1 MPPKPNVPN
10 PALAQIKALGDNFT
24 RLQNDFDTFK
34 EESGKRDKILLE
46 KFRVLTSHNK
56 ALRAR
61 LDDLEEVCFDTE
73 PGGGHA
79 SMPVNADEE
88 QSAPEVEI
96 ELSEELKDAEW
107 SQEAAESTVVK
118 VSNINKVDEFSPICV
133 HFQALV
139 TRVIGHLMGIGN
151 KLDGKSLF
159 VKAQYP
165 FNIDPTSDAWPHEI
179 TKEHGEDVK
188 VNLIRFNW
196 ALSADDEP
204 NKHSIR
210 SITDFCI
217 SNGPSFYTPAAGK
230 LSKVRF
236 DDLHQRIC
244 MKYTYM
250 KSEYN
255 KVKKWEDLAQQQ
267 TQVALEALADEVE
280 EVAERDA
287 ANRSQMKSRVKAVS
301 ENSET
306 KRPKL
311 N

>member
-73 PGGGHA
+73 LGGGHA

-96 ELSEELKDAEW
+96 ELSEEVKDAER

-118 VSNINKVDEFSPICV
+118 VSNINKVDEFSLICV

-159 VKAQYP
+159 VKARYP
-165 FNIDPTSDAWPHEI
+165 FGIDPTSDAWPHEI

-204 NKHSIR
+204 NKRSIR

-217 SNGPSFYTPAAGK
+217 SNGPSFYTPAAGE

-244 MKYTYM
+244 TKYTYM

-255 KVKKWEDLAQQQ
+255 KVKKREDLAQRQ
-267 TQVALEALADEVE
+267 TQAALEALEDEVE

-287 ANRSQMKSRVKAVS
+287 AYRSQMKSRVKAVS

-306 KRPKL
+306 KGR

>member
-61 LDDLEEVCFDTE
+61 LDDLEEACFDTE

-96 ELSEELKDAEW
+96 ELSEELKDEEW

-133 HFQALV
+133 HFQVLV
-139 TRVIGHLMGIGN
+139 T
-151 KLDGKSLF
+151 
-159 VKAQYP
+159 
-165 FNIDPTSDAWPHEI
+165 
-179 TKEHGEDVK
+179 
-188 VNLIRFNW
+188 
-196 ALSADDEP
+196 
-204 NKHSIR
+204 
-210 SITDFCI
+210 
-217 SNGPSFYTPAAGK
+217 
-230 LSKVRF
+230 
-236 DDLHQRIC
+236 
-244 MKYTYM
+244 
-250 KSEYN
+250 
-255 KVKKWEDLAQQQ
+255 
-267 TQVALEALADEVE
+267 
-280 EVAERDA
+280 
-287 ANRSQMKSRVKAVS
+287 
-301 ENSET
+301 
-306 KRPKL
+306 
-311 N
+311 